1 MKTKETNTQVRQPA
15 GTYDFSSMLITNE
28 EVEDTNKEP
37 SFEGFKNE
45 EDEKHEED
53 AKENED
59 DEKDENNDDE
69 KEEEVK
75 KAETE
80 SAEEEAKKNK
90 EPEKNTGEVS
100 QPSKM
105 AKKYIEQGIWED
117 YVIDYKGEE
126 TSISEIEDLDE
137 DTFFEI
143 IKAQKEEN
151 EKDISSN
158 YINKSELDEISL
170 EVIEISKNG
179 GDISNVLKIK
189 EQFINP
195 LESYD
200 LNEEDHQEELVRQM
214 YSMENK
220 ALSSKQIDS
229 LIQSDKVDLELETK
243 ATNFANK
250 LKDSFKETLRQQKQ
264 ATYDNKQKQE
274 DDTKK
279 LKKDLR
285 EEFKNLGYDKPAFT
299 SPLIDKATSKE
310 GFDQEIK
317 SLREDPKM
325 LAEFLIWK
333 SNPEEYRKN
342 IASKEIKKEQVGTAR
357 KLNLLRKES
366 GSSSKSSSKKE
377 TVKEDKTEEEFFKR
391 LEKK

>member
-1 MKTKETNTQVRQPA
+1 MKTKETNTEVKQGA
-15 GTYDFSSMLITNE
+15 GTYDFSSMLITSE
-28 EVEDTNKEP
+28 EGEDTSKKP
-37 SFEGFKNE
+37 SFEGF
-45 EDEKHEED
+45 EDEEEEEE
-53 AKENED
+53 ATPKEGSED
-59 DEKDENNDDE
+59 TKEEVEVEETKDKKSLATEE
-69 KEEEVK
+69 EEEEEVK
-75 KAETE
+75 KT
-80 SAEEEAKKNK
+80 K
-90 EPEKNTGEVS
+90 EPGEVS
-100 QPSKM
+100 HPSKM

-117 YVIDYKGEE
+117 YIIDYKGEE
-126 TSISEIEDLDE
+126 TPISEIEDLDE

-170 EVIEISKNG
+170 EVVEISKNG

-220 ALSSKQIDS
+220 ALSPKQIDR
-229 LIQSDKVDLELETK
+229 LIEADKVDLELENK

-264 ATYDNKQKQE
+264 AAYDNKQKQE

-285 EEFKNLGYDKPAFT
+285 EEFKNLGYDKAAFT

-377 TVKEDKTEEEFFKR
+377 PAKEDKTEEEFFKR
-391 LEKK
+391 LEK

>member
-1 MKTKETNTQVRQPA
+1 MKTKETNKEVRQGA

-28 EVEDTNKEP
+28 EVEDTSKKP
-37 SFEGFKNE
+37 SFEGFEEEEEEGTPKEGNE
-45 EDEKHEED
+45 E
-53 AKENED
+53 AK
-59 DEKDENNDDE
+59 
-69 KEEEVK
+69 
-75 KAETE
+75 
-80 SAEEEAKKNK
+80 AEEEAEAKIK
-90 EPEKNTGEVS
+90 EEESLAAEKAKEAKEEESKQAPGES
-100 QPSKM
+100 SSSSKI

-126 TSISEIEDLDE
+126 TPISEIEDLDE

>member
-1 MKTKETNTQVRQPA
+1 MKTKETNTQVRQGA

-28 EVEDTNKEP
+28 EGEDTSKKP
-37 SFEGFKNE
+37 SFEGFE
-45 EDEKHEED
+45 EEEEE
-53 AKENED
+53 ATPKEVSED
-59 DEKDENNDDE
+59 TKEEVEETKDKKSLATE
-69 KEEEVK
+69 EEEVK
-75 KAETE
+75 KT
-80 SAEEEAKKNK
+80 K

-100 QPSKM
+100 HPSKM

-126 TSISEIEDLDE
+126 TPISEIEDLDE

-377 TVKEDKTEEEFFKR
+377 PAKEDKTEEEFFKR
-391 LEKK
+391 LEK